1 MRNFTKVS
9 ALILSM
15 LITFSTV
22 PSLAS
27 DIENETSGNNDVIE
41 ITQPQPFYS
50 SFTGTVKELD
60 DSKEGVI
67 RAFVENKDGMQANF
81 ILSNNTYYVDNIKI
95 EEGTEI
101 TGYYESGRPMILIY
115 PPQYTIDIVTP
126 VFNDVNI
133 KADKFNGDLLSAD
146 KTLKLNISEDTEI
159 LWENGTQIYWFAKPS
174 ISDLETALSNRKLI
188 VFYDFTTKSIPA
200 QTTPNKIIVLSQQV
214 DDSIINIIVDDK
226 IIDSPAA
233 YISEEGVVM
242 VPIRRIAEA
251 LGYEVSWNNEEKS
264 VQIGNE
270 ITIKIGETSCSVS
283 GKAPFELEAAPI
295 LNTNS
300 TYVPLSFFKETEIV
314 KEANFIENNIMISSG
329 RVINN

>member
-1 MRNFTKVS
+1 MRSFTKIN

-27 DIENETSGNNDVIE
+27 EIKNETSENNDVIE
-41 ITQPQPFYS
+41 ITQPQPFYL

-60 DSKEGVI
+60 DSKEGVLK
-67 RAFVENKDGMQANF
+67 AFVENEDGMQANF
-81 ILSNNTYYVDNIKI
+81 ILSNNTYYVDNVKI

-101 TGYYESGRPMILIY
+101 TGYYESGRPMILIF
-115 PPQYTIDIVTP
+115 PPQYTIDIVAP

-133 KADKFNGDLLSAD
+133 KADKFDGDLLSSD

-174 ISDLETALSNRKLI
+174 IFDLETALSNRKLI

-200 QTTPNKIIVLSQQV
+200 QTTPNKIIVLSQHV
-214 DDSIINIIVDDK
+214 DDSIISIIVDDK

-242 VPIRRIAEA
+242 VPIRGIAEA

-270 ITIKIGETSCSVS
+270 ISIKIGETNCSVS
-283 GKAPFELEAAPI
+283 EKASFELETAPI
-295 LNTNS
+295 LNTNR
-300 TYVPLSFFKETEIV
+300 TYIPLSFFKETGIV
-314 KEANFIENNIMISSG
+314 KAANFIENKIIINSGCVIS
-329 RVINN
+329 N